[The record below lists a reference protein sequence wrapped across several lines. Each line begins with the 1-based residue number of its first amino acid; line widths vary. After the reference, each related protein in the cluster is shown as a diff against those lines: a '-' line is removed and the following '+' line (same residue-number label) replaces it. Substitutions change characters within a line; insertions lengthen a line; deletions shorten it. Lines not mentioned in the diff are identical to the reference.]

1 MKIFEGTL
9 DTFPIQKLFKWADSG
24 EKTGSLTLSREGITK
39 TFFFQ
44 KGKLIFASSEKEG
57 ERTGEFFVRRCGL
70 DRDTLYK
77 AIKTSIQ
84 LNMPFTQ
91 YLISQQIVEKETLTS
106 WIKLFI
112 ETLLADALQWEA
124 GSFIF
129 TDGLPATV
137 MNGPIKVDTSIALS
151 ELMKAVN
158 PSPTKQGA
166 SPNIE
171 QIVNRIVKKIS
182 ENKLEL
188 PVIPDMTY
196 KLRDLLLNK
205 YSSLHDIARLIMSDQ
220 VLTSKI
226 LKVANSVFY
235 GSLGRITSLQQA
247 IITMGFTTIQSIATV
262 YAMKRVSTKNTERV
276 KEVLSHSFLC
286 AFIAQ
291 RTAVEIGLD
300 PEEYFVCSLLHDIG
314 KTVLLD
320 IVADYALP
328 QDAVEALLDGYHQ
341 QVGSQLVSKWHFS
354 DVIQSAVLYHH
365 HPCDAPSNGKMAE
378 AVWLSD
384 TLAHGRASVE
394 ELKANLR
401 TIDTG
406 TLDLQGLIENMEGI
420 AATVSSL
427 QLDLG

>member
-1 MKIFEGTL
+1 MKIL
-9 DTFPIQKLFKWADSG
+9 DGILETFPVQELLKWADSG

-57 ERTGEFFVRRCGL
+57 ERTGEFFIRRCGL

-112 ETLLADALQWEA
+112 ETMLADALQWET
-124 GSFIF
+124 GSFMF
-129 TDGLPATV
+129 TDELPATV
-137 MNGPIKVDTSIALS
+137 MNGPIKVDTSVALNES
-151 ELMKAVN
+151 IKAVN
-158 PSPTKQGA
+158 PKPTKQVA
-166 SPNIE
+166 SANVE
-171 QIVNRIVKKIS
+171 LIVSKIVKKIS
-182 ENKLEL
+182 EDTLEL

-205 YSSLHDIARLIMSDQ
+205 CSSLHDIARLIMSDQ

-226 LKVANSVFY
+226 LKVANSVIYSSF
-235 GSLGRITSLQQA
+235 GHITSLQQA
-247 IITMGFTTIQSIATV
+247 IIAMGFNTIQSIATV

-276 KEVLSHSFLC
+276 REVLFHSFLC

-291 RTAVEIGLD
+291 RTAAEIGLD

-314 KTVLLD
+314 KTVLLN

-328 QDAVEALLDGYHQ
+328 QDVVEALLDGYHQ
-341 QVGSQLVSKWHFS
+341 QVGSQLVLKWNFS
-354 DVIQSAVLYHH
+354 EVIRSAVLYHH
-365 HPCDAPSNGKMAE
+365 HPWDAPSNGKMAE

-384 TLAHGRASVE
+384 TLAHGRADIE
-394 ELKANLR
+394 ELKSTLR
-401 TIDTG
+401 TIEPG
-406 TLDLQGLIENMEGI
+406 KLDLQRLLEDMDGI
-420 AATVSSL
+420 TATVSSL
-427 QLDLG
+427 QHD